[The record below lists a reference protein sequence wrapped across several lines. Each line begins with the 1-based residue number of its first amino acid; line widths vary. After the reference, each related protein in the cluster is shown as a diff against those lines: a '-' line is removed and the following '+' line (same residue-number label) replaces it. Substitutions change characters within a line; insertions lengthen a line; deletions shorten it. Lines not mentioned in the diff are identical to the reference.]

1 MISRLT
7 LLFLVIS
14 QSFFAQSNF
23 YKNNAFDWNQF
34 PQIKNLGKS
43 SFEQTT
49 QIDDHTDIICQ
60 FAKSEVR
67 RLLTFYVPNEQAAT
81 ELSVYTLPDDF
92 DPAYSKFMQVQGRK
106 DLNKGA
112 NLEDYILKQFGA
124 RMMVKGVWT
133 ELKLDYKFK
142 KRRWLQPGGEILY
155 DDVPVINLQG
165 LKAGSVLQIFYTA
178 VFSGAYG
185 ENIFYLTG
193 KYPKLNADYY
203 FEYNVER
210 SLNGFNYAKV
220 LNLND
225 SLVQHT
231 QDPGKDKSIHKLK
244 VHAENLKPN
253 LYLKNTRQSETQPHV
268 VLDFTLYRMITD
280 RFHDNGTERNNY
292 ILARPRD
299 FEWMM
304 FMDTTYTYEKIYV
317 KHFADLRKFMKGLPP
332 LKKDSGA
339 LEFLKVYRDTIA
351 QFRYI
356 SQNQIHINESNLK
369 DVGLLD
375 HIARRRLPEY
385 SRTLLEEI
393 LWEGKRFFYEA
404 NVIDKRLGVHSGVI
418 RAHRPYEQ
426 RFTVIPENG
435 RYYFLLSRPNGLNY
449 YPNELP
455 FYFEGGVAALF
466 PRNFSETDSSKLSK
480 TNLFIRL
487 QEGTANEN
495 TRTENASIAINLEKK
510 EMSYTGKVNLS
521 GQFSTILRHLYLKQA
536 IDSTIEPHYYKRAT
550 DKPGAKNQQIKLSAK
565 TSDYPFRHSFNCSE
579 TLPISTSSV
588 ITVKDW
594 FTFTLNKKAFP
605 VMPQL
610 DYYFDFTFTDIY
622 NFVLIFDKPAEITNA
637 EAFTK
642 NISNDNF
649 ELQSS
654 IQKQENGNYLLAVK
668 LQVKVPCL
676 KVKDVNLLEQLVE
689 ALEEL
694 NNFNCLL
701 KISE

>member
-1 MISRLT
+1 MIRRLT

-34 PQIKNLGKS
+34 PQIKNLAKS

-67 RLLTFYVPNEQAAT
+67 RLLTFYVPDEQAAT

-112 NLEDYILKQFGA
+112 DLEDYILKQFGA

-142 KRRWLQPGGEILY
+142 KRRWLQPGGEIFY
-155 DDVPVINLQG
+155 DDVPVISLQG

-193 KYPKLNADYY
+193 KYPKVNADYY

-210 SLNGFNYAKV
+210 SLNGFNYARV
-220 LNLND
+220 FNLND

-231 QDPGKDKSIHKLK
+231 QEPGKDRSIHKLK
-244 VHAENLKPN
+244 VHATNLKPN
-253 LYLKNTRQSETQPHV
+253 FYPKNTRQSETLPHV
-268 VLDFTLYRMITD
+268 VLDFALYTMITE
-280 RFHDNGTERNNY
+280 RFHDNGVERNNY
-292 ILARPRD
+292 TSSRPRD

-304 FMDTTYTYEKIYV
+304 FLDTNYTYEKIYV
-317 KHFADLRKFMKGLPP
+317 KHFSDLRKFMKTLPP

-339 LEFLKVYRDTIA
+339 LDFLKVYRDTIA

-356 SQNQIHINESNLK
+356 SQNQIYFNESNLK

-375 HIARRRLPEY
+375 HIARRRVPEY
-385 SRTLLEEI
+385 SRTLLEEM
-393 LWEGKRFFYEA
+393 LWESNRFFYVA
-404 NVIDKRLGVHSGVI
+404 NVMDKRLGLHSALI
-418 RAHRPYEQ
+418 RAHRPYEHM
-426 RFTVIPENG
+426 FTVIPEKG
-435 RYYFLLSRPNGLNY
+435 RYYYLLSRPNGLNY

-455 FYFEGGVAALF
+455 FYFEGGIAAVF
-466 PRNFSETDSSKLSK
+466 SRNFEDSDSNRLGKSFK
-480 TNLFIRL
+480 FIRL

-495 TRTENASIAINLEKK
+495 TRTENASLSINLEKK

-536 IDSTIEPHYYKRAT
+536 IDSTIEPYYFKRAT
-550 DKPGAKNQQIKLSAK
+550 DKPGAKNQQMKLSAK

-588 ITVKDW
+588 ISVKDW
-594 FTFTLNKKAFP
+594 FSFTLNKKVFP

-610 DYYFDFTFTDIY
+610 DYYFDFTYTDIY

-637 EAFTK
+637 DAFTK
-642 NISNDNF
+642 NMTNEYFD
-649 ELQSS
+649 LQSA
-654 IQKQENGNYLLAVK
+654 IQKQENGNYLLSVRF
-668 LQVKVPCL
+668 QVKQPCL
-676 KVKDVNLLEQLVE
+676 KVKDVNIFEQQLA

-694 NNFNCLL
+694 NNFSCQIKALD
-701 KISE
+701 